1 MDLLRQR
8 AGLGAKGKRER
19 NKDGG
24 DGTDDVERAIAKRDA
39 AAAEE
44 ASSISGGTAG
54 PTSLTTSTGHIN
66 LFEDLERVRLLFS
79 LFPSILPSSLCASD
93 GC

>member
-24 DGTDDVERAIAKRDA
+24 DGADDVERAVARRDA

-44 ASSISGGTAG
+44 ASTSTAG

-66 LFEDLERVRLLFS
+66 LFEDLERVRLPFS
-79 LFPSILPSSLCASD
+79 PRPPFLRCCVPRMDAD
-93 GC
+93 ARG